1 MRGDFVSNNNIED
14 RLTKLEKQNKHLK
27 LLIIFLIMII
37 LLSLISLVFFIQ
49 SLDTIVRDS
58 SLGNKDIQR
67 LEALIKNNESR
78 IDKIQKI
85 SDNSQEYKNTIDIL
99 FSKNEYLEETIGKL
113 IKPNLFSPWHIYD
126 GRAGVWFIDE
136 NGEGKWLPNTYV
148 EELTILLDEA
158 IRDGYRKQTVH
169 KEDTIEIFIYLDEEG
184 PEEYITIDLNNNKII
199 YRNEQYSVT
208 EEDIEVIKAYL
219 NEKGTD
225 GNSR

>member
-1 MRGDFVSNNNIED
+1 MSNNYIED
-14 RLTKLEKQNKHLK
+14 RLKKLEKQNKHLK
-27 LLIIFLIMII
+27 LLIIFLIMIM

-49 SLDTIVRDS
+49 RLDSIVRDS
-58 SLGNKDIQR
+58 SLGDKDIQR
-67 LEALIKNNESR
+67 LEALINDNN
-78 IDKIQKI
+78 
-85 SDNSQEYKNTIDIL
+85 QEYKNTIDIL
-99 FSKNEYLEETIGKL
+99 NSENDYLEETINKL

-158 IRDGYRKQTVH
+158 IRDGYRKQTVP

-208 EEDIEVIKAYL
+208 KEDIEVIKGYL